1 MTIFCF
7 SSELPIAFFSFA
19 SNAGIQSITDPVG
32 PQHFLE
38 ECLDDYNLMI
48 LSFKAAIDADQRV
61 APEPSQGVRQHSW
74 RELCGG
80 FSGLNQPR
88 TEFAG

>member
-1 MTIFCF
+1 MNLLLYVI
-7 SSELPIAFFSFA
+7 
-19 SNAGIQSITDPVG
+19 DPVG
-32 PQHFLE
+32 RQHFLE

-80 FSGLNQPR
+80 FSGLNQPL
-88 TEFAG
+88 TELTGEISQRSWSVASRICSW